1 MKKFFTENTEL
12 KLITLV
18 LSLILWFVVTLK
30 GQSEVIM
37 ELPIEYKNIPK
48 GVEIT
53 KTSAKFVNVSIKG
66 QERIVKNLLPKDINV
81 FVDLSKVK
89 QGETM
94 FYFTKDNIKMPPSI
108 TLARFNPTNIIVRTE
123 DVFTMMLPIKP
134 VIKGEPKHGFTVS
147 EITSTPEEISAT
159 GSRQALNKLE
169 YIETEPV
176 YVKDADATFDKTVR
190 LVLKDRTL
198 SYENDIVKIK
208 ITITADKT
216 TGAKK

>member
-18 LSLILWFVVTLK
+18 LSLILWFIVTLR
-30 GQSEVIM
+30 GQTEVIM

-48 GVEIT
+48 SVEIT
-53 KTSAKFVNVSIKG
+53 KSSAKFVSVSIKG

-94 FYFTKDNIKMPPSI
+94 FYFTKENIKLPPSL
-108 TLARFNPTNIIVRTE
+108 TLAKFNPSNVIVQTE
-123 DVFTMMLPIKP
+123 EVFTMLLPIKP
-134 VIKGEPKHGFTVS
+134 MLKGTPRKGFIVD
-147 EITSTPEEISAT
+147 EIIVTPEEISAT

-176 YVKDADATFDKTVR
+176 NVKDADASFEKTVR
-190 LVLKDRTL
+190 LVLRDRSL
-198 SYENDIVKIK
+198 IYQNDVVKVK
-208 ITITADKT
+208 ITIAPDKI
-216 TGAKK
+216 TGDKK

>member
-1 MKKFFTENTEL
+1 MKKFFTENTDL

-18 LSLILWFVVTLK
+18 LSLILWFIVTLK

-37 ELPIEYKNIPK
+37 ELPVEYKNIPK

-53 KTSAKFVNVSIKG
+53 KTSARFVNVSIKG

-89 QGETM
+89 RGETM
-94 FYFTKDNIKMPPSI
+94 FYFTKDNVKLPPSV
-108 TLARFNPTNIIVRTE
+108 TLAKINPSNITVHTE
-123 DVFTMMLPIKP
+123 EVFTMSLPIKP
-134 VIKGEPKHGFTVS
+134 ITKGEPKKGFAISDV
-147 EITSTPEEISAT
+147 TSIPEEIT
-159 GSRQALNKLE
+159 VEGSRKALNKLE

-176 YVKDADATFDKTVR
+176 DVKDAAAAFEKTVR
-190 LVLKDRTL
+190 LVLKDKTL
-198 SYENDIVKIK
+198 TYQNNAVKVK
-208 ITITADKT
+208 ITIAAQKI